1 MPAVNMTCIF
11 KVLTLFLQVIPSE
24 LTKSVRPVTHSN
36 LNEKESMALPLIE
49 LMTVEPAESVDV
61 LVGTSEAYG
70 VIGIYGG
77 HFVGQARTAVL
88 ATMEEP

>member
-1 MPAVNMTCIF
+1 
-11 KVLTLFLQVIPSE
+11 
-24 LTKSVRPVTHSN
+24 
-36 LNEKESMALPLIE
+36 MALIE

-61 LVGTSEAYG
+61 LARASEAYG
-70 VIGIYGG
+70 VIGVYGG